1 MVIGIAIV
9 IPFTLGEALLGL
21 EAYFIRDW
29 KTLQVVAHLPLLCE
43 DRVGRIG
50 FLLLALYFQC
60 CLVSTGWFLNQS
72 GG

>member
-43 DRVGRIG
+43 DR
-50 FLLLALYFQC
+50 Q
-60 CLVSTGWFLNQS
+60 
-72 GG
+72 

>member
-43 DRVGRIG
+43 DRFGSKNTLCYWPYTFSVGWS
-50 FLLLALYFQC
+50 LLDG
-60 CLVSTGWFLNQS
+60 S
-72 GG
+72 

>member
-43 DRVGRIG
+43 DRLINKNTFCYSSIG
-50 FLLLALYFQC
+50 FSVGFSLLDG
-60 CLVSTGWFLNQS
+60 S
-72 GG
+72 